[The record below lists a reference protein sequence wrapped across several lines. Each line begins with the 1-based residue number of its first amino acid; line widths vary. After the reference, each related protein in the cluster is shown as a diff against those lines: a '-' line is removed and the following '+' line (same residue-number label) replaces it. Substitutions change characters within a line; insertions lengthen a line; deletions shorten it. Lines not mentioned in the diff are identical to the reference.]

1 MTYTFIPAKPATDR
15 QISYLDALI
24 KMRAIPQN
32 LIDLYEAN
40 KRDNL
45 LTKETASRFISTFLK
60 APLLSTARTAANFAE
75 RDEKM
80 KQLMELV
87 ETFPEAKYAIP
98 AEELMVDL
106 LKKPIKNDLVF
117 CELKK
122 YRGRLYF
129 KQLHGS
135 PGWFSRS
142 LFPVEDAIVFARI
155 IQKDPYKYTR
165 IFADHY
171 RCCGRC
177 GAELTDELS
186 RETRLGPTCRKYF
199 GK

>member
-1 MTYTFIPAKPATDR
+1 MTSTFTPASER
-15 QISYLDALI
+15 QISYLDDII
-24 KMRAIPQN
+24 KMRDIPQG
-32 LIDLYEAN
+32 LIDLY
-40 KRDNL
+40 R
-45 LTKETASRFISTFLK
+45 TKKEEGISKDIASSFINTFLK

-80 KQLMELV
+80 KQLMELM

-98 AEELMVDL
+98 ADEVMMDL
-106 LKKPIKNDLVF
+106 LKRPIKNDLVF
-117 CELKK
+117 CELRK

-142 LFPVEDAIVFARI
+142 LFPVEDALIFARI
-155 IQKDPYKYTR
+155 IKQDPYRYTR

-171 RCCGRC
+171 QCCGRR

>member
-1 MTYTFIPAKPATDR
+1 MTSTFVPATER
-15 QISYLDALI
+15 QISYLDDII
-24 KMRAIPQN
+24 KMRDVPHGLVN
-32 LIDLYEAN
+32 LYKIKKAEGGISKDI
-40 KRDNL
+40 
-45 LTKETASRFISTFLK
+45 ASSFISTFLK
-60 APLLSTARTAANFAE
+60 APLLSTARTAANFSE

-80 KQLMELV
+80 KQLMELM

-98 AEELMVDL
+98 ADELMVDL
-106 LKKPIKNDLVF
+106 LKRPIKNDLVF
-117 CELKK
+117 CELRK

-142 LFPVEDAIVFARI
+142 FFPVEDAIVFARI

>member
-1 MTYTFIPAKPATDR
+1 MTSTFVPASER
-15 QISYLDALI
+15 QISYLDDII
-24 KMRAIPQN
+24 KMRDVPQS
-32 LIDLYEAN
+32 LVDLYRTQKEAGIS
-40 KRDNL
+40 KDI
-45 LTKETASRFISTFLK
+45 ASSFITTFLK
-60 APLLSTARTAANFAE
+60 APLLSTARTAANFSE

-80 KQLMELV
+80 KQLMELMG
-87 ETFPEAKYAIP
+87 TFPEAKYAIP
-98 AEELMVDL
+98 ADELMVDL
-106 LKKPIKNDLVF
+106 LKRPIKNDLVF
-117 CELKK
+117 CELRK

>member
-1 MTYTFIPAKPATDR
+1 MSTFTPASER
-15 QISYLDALI
+15 QISYLDDII
-24 KMRAIPQN
+24 KMRDIPELMKLSYMSRRTSIDTKVASG
-32 LIDLYEAN
+32 LI
-40 KRDNL
+40 
-45 LTKETASRFISTFLK
+45 SSFLK
-60 APLLSTARTAANFAE
+60 YPLLSTARTAANFSE

-80 KQLMELV
+80 KELMGIV
-87 ETFPEAKYAIP
+87 ADMPEAKYAIP
-98 AEELMVDL
+98 AEELMLDL
-106 LKKPIKNDLVF
+106 LKRPIKNNLVF

-129 KQLHGS
+129 RQLHGA
-135 PGWFSRS
+135 PGSFSRS
-142 LFPVEDAIVFARI
+142 MFPVEDALVFAKIVKR
-155 IQKDPYKYTR
+155 DPYNYTR

-171 RCCGRC
+171 QCCGRC

>member
-1 MTYTFIPAKPATDR
+1 MTSTFVPATER
-15 QISYLDALI
+15 QISYLDDII
-24 KMRAIPQN
+24 KMRDVPHGLVN
-32 LIDLYEAN
+32 LYKIKKAEGGISKDI
-40 KRDNL
+40 
-45 LTKETASRFISTFLK
+45 ASSFISTFLK
-60 APLLSTARTAANFAE
+60 APLLSTARTAANFSE

-80 KQLMELV
+80 KQLMELM

-98 AEELMVDL
+98 ADELMVDL
-106 LKKPIKNDLVF
+106 LKRPIKNDLVF
-117 CELKK
+117 CELRK

>member
-1 MTYTFIPAKPATDR
+1 MSTFTPASER
-15 QISYLDALI
+15 QLTYLDDII
-24 KMRAIPQN
+24 KMRDIPELMKLSYMSRRTSIDTKVASG
-32 LIDLYEAN
+32 LI
-40 KRDNL
+40 
-45 LTKETASRFISTFLK
+45 SSFLK
-60 APLLSTARTAANFAE
+60 YPLLSTARTAANFSE

-80 KQLMELV
+80 KELMGLV
-87 ETFPEAKYAIP
+87 ADMPQAKYAIP
-98 AEELMVDL
+98 AEELMMDL
-106 LKKPIKNDLVF
+106 LKRPIKNNLVF

-129 KQLHGS
+129 RQLHGA
-135 PGWFSRS
+135 PGSFSRS
-142 LFPVEDAIVFARI
+142 MFPVEDALVFAKIVKR
-155 IQKDPYKYTR
+155 DPYNYTR

-171 RCCGRC
+171 QCCGRC

>member
-1 MTYTFIPAKPATDR
+1 MTSTFVPASER
-15 QISYLDALI
+15 QISYLDDII
-24 KMRAIPQN
+24 KMRDVPQS
-32 LIDLYEAN
+32 LVDLYRTQKEAGIS
-40 KRDNL
+40 KDI
-45 LTKETASRFISTFLK
+45 ASSFISTFLK

-80 KQLMELV
+80 KQLMELMG
-87 ETFPEAKYAIP
+87 TFPEAKYAIP
-98 AEELMVDL
+98 ADELMVDL
-106 LKKPIKNDLVF
+106 LKRPIKNDLVF
-117 CELKK
+117 CELRK

>member
-1 MTYTFIPAKPATDR
+1 MTSTFVPASER
-15 QISYLDALI
+15 QISYLDDII
-24 KMRAIPQN
+24 KMRDVPQS
-32 LIDLYEAN
+32 LVDLYRTQKEAGIS
-40 KRDNL
+40 KDI
-45 LTKETASRFISTFLK
+45 ASSFISTFLK
-60 APLLSTARTAANFAE
+60 APLLSTARTAANFSE

-80 KQLMELV
+80 KQLMELMG
-87 ETFPEAKYAIP
+87 TFPEAKYAIP
-98 AEELMVDL
+98 ADELMVDL
-106 LKKPIKNDLVF
+106 LKRPIKNDLVF
-117 CELKK
+117 CELRK

>member
-1 MTYTFIPAKPATDR
+1 MTSTFVPASER
-15 QISYLDALI
+15 QISYLDDII
-24 KMRAIPQN
+24 KMRDVPQS
-32 LIDLYEAN
+32 LVDLYRTQKEAGIS
-40 KRDNL
+40 KDI
-45 LTKETASRFISTFLK
+45 ASSFITTFLK
-60 APLLSTARTAANFAE
+60 APLLSTARTAANFSE

-98 AEELMVDL
+98 ADELMVDL
-106 LKKPIKNDLVF
+106 LKRPIKNDLVF
-117 CELKK
+117 CELRK